1 MMMLSGKKPKKKI
14 RRSKPS
20 RPSRKAEAAYR
31 ADLQSVV
38 NMMRQVTEAR
48 LLPALKQY
56 APEFERKRSGD
67 SLQITDRWANEF
79 VSVFDQMAKDLGGID
94 SLANKMAATAVNRQA
109 AQTDQQLASGL
120 SQSLGI
126 GIDVANSIKGLN
138 VSTEIS
144 AATAV
149 NVNLIKSLPSQYL
162 DKTRSLVLNGAAQG
176 RRHEDLAGD
185 IQKQLNVSE
194 TRAKLI
200 ARDQMAK
207 VNASI
212 TEAKQQA
219 LGITEYEWS
228 TAGDERVRESH
239 ADNDGKTFRWDSP
252 PAETGHP
259 GDDVNC
265 RCVAIPIINFD
276 D

>member
-1 MMMLSGKKPKKKI
+1 MMMAGKRPKKKI

-31 ADLQSVV
+31 ADLQNIV

-56 APEFERKRSGD
+56 APEFERKRAGD
-67 SLQITDRWANEF
+67 SLQMTDRWANDF
-79 VSVFDQMAKDLGGID
+79 VNIFDLMSKDLGQID
-94 SLANKMAATAVNRQA
+94 ELSRRLAATAVNRQA

-120 SQSLGI
+120 SKSLGI
-126 GIDVANSIKGLN
+126 GIDVANTIKGLN
-138 VSTEIS
+138 VGTEIS

-149 NVNLIKSLPSQYL
+149 NVDLIKSLPSQYL

-176 RRHEDLAGD
+176 RRHEDLAED
-185 IQKQLNVSE
+185 IKKQLNVSE

-219 LGITEYEWS
+219 LGIIEYEWS

-239 ADNDGKTFRWDSP
+239 ADNDGKIFRWDSP